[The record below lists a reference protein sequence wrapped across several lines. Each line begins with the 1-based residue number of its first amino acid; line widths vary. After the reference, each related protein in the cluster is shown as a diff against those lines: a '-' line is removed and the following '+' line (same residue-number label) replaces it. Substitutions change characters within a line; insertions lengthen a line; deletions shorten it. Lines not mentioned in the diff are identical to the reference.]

1 MSFPEHIFK
10 SYDIRGLVDGELS
23 VDLAGRIGCA
33 YGIFLQNIGLD
44 TSKKIV
50 VGRDMRPTSPAF
62 QQAVIDGL
70 RSLGWSVVDIGMAS
84 TPLFNFACTYD
95 NNHVAGIT
103 VTASHNPGEYNGFK
117 MTLGDGKPVGK
128 GSGMEEIR
136 DMARDMDF
144 QDAAEQG
151 SVEEKEVLGDYFDA
165 LFRLVPQDSISP
177 MKIVIDNANGMGG
190 VTFPPL
196 LEKLPNIEVEYLYI
210 DPDGTFPNHEANP
223 IKIETLKDLQQK
235 VVETGA
241 AFGLALDGD
250 ADRIGLVD
258 NTGAVVDASLV
269 SALIGAEVLAQYPDS
284 TMLYD
289 LRSSRVVP
297 EWWEEHGATTEMTRV
312 GHAHIKP
319 RMKELNAAFASE
331 LSLHLYFRDMTNQE
345 SSELCLLYLMR
356 LLSREQKSL
365 TELLEPLKRYH
376 HSGEINFEVEDKQ
389 AAIDRIKST
398 FADTALEVSEL
409 DGVWLKF
416 DWGWFNVR
424 ASNTE
429 PVLRLNL
436 EAGSEEEMRKRVEE
450 VSNIIKS

>member
-1 MSFPEHIFK
+1 MAFPDHIFK

-23 VDLAGRIGCA
+23 DELAGKIGHA
-33 YGIFLQNIGLD
+33 YGIFLRDLGLD
-44 TSKKIV
+44 RTKKVV
-50 VGRDMRPTSPAF
+50 VGRDMRPTSPGF
-62 QQAVIDGL
+62 QGAVMKSL
-70 RSLGWSVVDIGMAS
+70 RAQGWHVVDIGMVS

-95 NNHVAGIT
+95 DSHVAGIT

-136 DMARDMDF
+136 DMARDMEF
-144 QDAAEQG
+144 QDAPEQG
-151 SVEEKEVLGDYFDA
+151 GAEEKNVLGDYLDT
-165 LFRLVPQDSISP
+165 LYGLVSADSISSL
-177 MKIVIDNANGMGG
+177 KIVIDNANGMGG

-196 LEKLPNIEVEYLYI
+196 LEKLPNVEVEYMYI

-223 IKIETLKDLQQK
+223 IKTETLKDLQAK
-235 VVETGA
+235 VREVGA
-241 AFGLALDGD
+241 DFGLALDGD

-269 SALIGAEVLAQYPDS
+269 SALIGAEVLAQYPES

-289 LRSSRVVP
+289 LRSSRIVP

-319 RMKELNAAFASE
+319 RMKETGAVFASE

-356 LLSREQKSL
+356 LLSREQKPL
-365 TELLEPLKRYH
+365 TELLGPLRRYH

-389 AAIDRIKST
+389 GAIDRIKSA
-398 FADTALEVSEL
+398 FADTALEVSDL
-409 DGVWLKF
+409 DGIWLKF
-416 DWGWFNVR
+416 EWGWFNVR

-436 EAGSEEEMRKRVEE
+436 EAGSEEEMKEKVRE
-450 VSNIIKS
+450 VSGIINS